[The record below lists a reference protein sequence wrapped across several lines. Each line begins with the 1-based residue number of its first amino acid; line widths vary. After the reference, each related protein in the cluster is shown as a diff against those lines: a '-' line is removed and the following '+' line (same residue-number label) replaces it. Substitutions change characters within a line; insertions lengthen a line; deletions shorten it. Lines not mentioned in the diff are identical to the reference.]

1 MEKAINAVPLLLLL
15 IALAIGASSAAVH
28 ADDDWLDLH
37 REVEAGRILALP
49 GVLNRLE
56 ADYIGIGQVVEV
68 EFERDDGRAIYE
80 IEMIGPDG
88 QIVEFEVDAET
99 GELMSIEGSN
109 IRGMTRQ

>member
-15 IALAIGASSAAVH
+15 IALAIGASSVAVH

-49 GVLNRLE
+49 DVLNRLE
-56 ADYIGIGQVVEV
+56 ADYIGQVVEV

>member
-1 MEKAINAVPLLLLL
+1 MEKTINAVPLLLLL
-15 IALAIGASSAAVH
+15 VALAVGASPVAVH
-28 ADDDWLDLH
+28 ADDDWLELH

-49 GVLNRLE
+49 TVLNRLE
-56 ADYIGIGQVVEV
+56 ADYIGQVVEV